1 MSRDEIARWKVELSA
16 VFHRICDE
24 IRINDA
30 IIDWIDIIF
39 EQVGNARSC
48 PSHSHTWFEFNY
60 VLSGQMQTLF
70 DHDSITI
77 REGEFFLI
85 PPGLTHAHVYTPGNP
100 HEGICFRWRLRRSEG
115 EEGPDDSSLYERL
128 RGLTE
133 WKPGGYRDRYG
144 VGNLLSH
151 FLQEAGSG
159 KSPLSLQLLL
169 VRLLE
174 TLTLIRDPDESAS
187 SDSAGSRDSLVK
199 KVEVYLEDFQGDRL
213 NVADLAASL
222 HMSYGHLARLYKKRT
237 GITLIERMN
246 RIRLEKACEL
256 LGQPDLLIKEVAERS
271 GFPDLSYFSKVFK
284 RRYGVSPQAYR
295 KYV

>member
-1 MSRDEIARWKVELSA
+1 MYEDDIARWKHELPPL
-16 VFHRICDE
+16 FHRICTE

-39 EQVGNARSC
+39 EQVGNARFC
-48 PSHSHTWFEFNY
+48 PPHSHTWFEFNY
-60 VLSGQMQTLF
+60 VLSGQVQTQF
-70 DHDSITI
+70 DHDLVTI

-85 PPGLTHAHVYTPGNP
+85 PPGLTHAHVYTAGNP

-115 EEGPDDSSLYERL
+115 EEVLDDSSLYGRL

-144 VGNLLSH
+144 VGNLLDR

-159 KSPLSLQLLL
+159 KTPLSLQLLL
-169 VRLLE
+169 AQILE
-174 TLTLIRDPDESAS
+174 TLTLIRDPGESVL
-187 SDSAGSRDSLVK
+187 SDSGGSRDSLVK

-213 NVADLAASL
+213 NVADMAASL
-222 HMSYGHLARLYKKRT
+222 HISYGHLARLYKKKT

-256 LGQPDLLIKEVAERS
+256 LRQPDLLIKEISERS
-271 GFPDLSYFSKVFK
+271 GFPDICYFSKAFK
-284 RRYGVSPQAYR
+284 KRYGVSPQAYR
-295 KYV
+295 RS